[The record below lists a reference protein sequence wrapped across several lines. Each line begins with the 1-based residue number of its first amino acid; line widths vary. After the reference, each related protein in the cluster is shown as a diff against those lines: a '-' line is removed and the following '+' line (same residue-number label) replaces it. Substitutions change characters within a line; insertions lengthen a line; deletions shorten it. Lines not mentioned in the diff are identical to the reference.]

1 MPYPSA
7 AVAQPAQWRR
17 EQHNNGRR
25 SMHLSQNHHLPTR
38 FSQLFSDPETDSEDD
53 YSDDGGEHSSD
64 EIEDR
69 RRNFLGRVHSY
80 SKAMHAHTTFQLG
93 SLSRGTLPTYTKTM
107 HAFTLNQ
114 LNHHFNEGTTKS
126 ATNSP
131 RLDASKSRDTTLL
144 GPGGRTVMLTHKV
157 WSDLSKLGFDE
168 APRGPS
174 NSPVRRCNPHVRPGV
189 DIGHL
194 RRRSL
199 TEPVPRGHAVGVEM
213 RDFAVA

>member
-1 MPYPSA
+1 MAERA
-7 AVAQPAQWRR
+7 AAQQ
-17 EQHNNGRR
+17 
-25 SMHLSQNHHLPTR
+25 TK
-38 FSQLFSDPETDSEDD
+38 LFSDPETDSDDD
-53 YSDDGGEHSSD
+53 YSDDEGEDSSD
-64 EIEDR
+64 EIADR
-69 RRNFLGRVHSY
+69 RRNFLGRVQSY

-93 SLSRGTLPTYTKTM
+93 SLSRGTLPSYTKTM

-126 ATNSP
+126 ASNSP
-131 RLDASKSRDTTLL
+131 ERGPSKPRGTMLL

-157 WSDLSKLGFDE
+157 WSDLSKLGLDE

-174 NSPVRRCNPHVRPGV
+174 NSPVRRCSPHFRPGV
-189 DIGHL
+189 DTGHL

-199 TEPVPRGHAVGVEM
+199 TDPVPRGYAVGVDM